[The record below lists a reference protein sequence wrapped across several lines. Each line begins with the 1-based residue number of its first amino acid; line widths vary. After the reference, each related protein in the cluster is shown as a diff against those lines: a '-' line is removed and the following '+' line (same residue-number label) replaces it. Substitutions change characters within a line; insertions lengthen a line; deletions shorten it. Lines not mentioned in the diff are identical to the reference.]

1 MHVASA
7 RSVLA
12 PWLHHSCLNSNAL
25 SMEMHSCRHRV
36 HAQASKAGG
45 GRVIEQQKQQ
55 KKRQQKQTGGS
66 ETSLSLDSAGA
77 VSIDV
82 VEAHIPT
89 TCARTQP
96 SLLPCAGCFPFSHA
110 HDLVRRTHRW
120 PSLPREWPL
129 WGYLTNGG
137 GGGAQRALQLQSPRS
152 RRRGDC
158 WCRRRPKLR
167 QPSPRARRSRRPTPR
182 GPPVKTLRAQPGA
195 VR

>member
-12 PWLHHSCLNSNAL
+12 PRLHHSCLNSNAL

-36 HAQASKAGG
+36 DAQASKAGG

-55 KKRQQKQTGGS
+55 KKREQKQTGGS

-89 TCARTQP
+89 PAHAQLSFCRVLAAFLSHTP
-96 SLLPCAGCFPFSHA
+96 MIWCAGC
-110 HDLVRRTHRW
+110 T
-120 PSLPREWPL
+120 
-129 WGYLTNGG
+129 GG
-137 GGGAQRALQLQSPRS
+137 
-152 RRRGDC
+152 
-158 WCRRRPKLR
+158 
-167 QPSPRARRSRRPTPR
+167 
-182 GPPVKTLRAQPGA
+182 
-195 VR
+195 